1 VVVNT
6 DALNALKPAHRAA
19 LLGSVDE
26 ALAFYVDNYNN
37 KTTGAYAAEEK
48 KAGLTMV
55 TFTPAQ
61 TAKLLDMAESVRA
74 EWVSSNAKN
83 FDSKALFDFT
93 KGLFNK

>member
-1 VVVNT
+1 
-6 DALNALKPAHRAA
+6 
-19 LLGSVDE
+19 
-26 ALAFYVDNYNN
+26 
-37 KTTGAYAAEEK
+37 
-48 KAGLTMV
+48 MV